1 MTLCVFA
8 RLCGLCANFLREG
21 SVASQRGP
29 MISVI
34 AIEPRKIIMRRKN
47 WRIIA
52 AGVFLGLAAIAF
64 FFYMRSIAPK
74 SNDPV
79 ALIQTVGTVSGVV
92 GGLSA
97 AMLLIGLIGKK
108 V

>member
-1 MTLCVFA
+1 
-8 RLCGLCANFLREG
+8 
-21 SVASQRGP
+21 

-47 WRIIA
+47 WRIIGT
-52 AGVFLGLAAIAF
+52 GVFLGVAAIAF
-64 FFYMRSIAPK
+64 FFYMRSMAPK

-79 ALIQTVGTVSGVV
+79 ALMQTVGIVSGVV